1 MAILVDLNQV
11 CISNIMMQIK
21 NHRNSELDENLIR
34 HMVLNSLRSY
44 RKQFRNT
51 YGELIICCDS
61 DRYWRKSFFPF
72 YKSHRKKDREVSALD
87 WGMIF
92 DSLEKIRSE
101 LKEHFPYKVI
111 NVSGAE
117 ADDVIASLAPYLS
130 ERGEK
135 VLILSSDKDFG
146 QLQKYA
152 NVDQYSPILKKF
164 IKIDEPAIFTREHI
178 LSGDRGDG
186 IPNFLSSDNVFV
198 IGERQKPLAKKKL
211 IEWLLLDPKDF
222 CTTEML
228 RGYKRNQTLIDF
240 DYIPEDIRTSI
251 IQEYETVESGKRKDL
266 LNYFI
271 TKRLQNLTG
280 VINDF

>member
-21 NHRNSELDENLIR
+21 NHRTSELDENLIR

-72 YKSHRKKDREVSALD
+72 YKSHRKRDREVSAFD

-92 DSLEKIRSE
+92 DSLDKIRRE

-117 ADDVIASLAPYLS
+117 ADDVIASLTPYLS

-146 QLQKYA
+146 QLQKYP

-164 IKIDEPAIFTREHI
+164 IKIDEPSIFTKEHI

-198 IGERQKPLAKKKL
+198 VGERQKPLAKKKL
-211 IEWLLLDPKDF
+211 TEWLFLEPKDF

-240 DYIPEDIRTSI
+240 DYIPNEIRSSI
-251 IQEYETVESGKRKDL
+251 IHEYETVESGKRKDL

-271 TKRLQNLTG
+271 SKRLQNLTEVAG
-280 VINDF
+280 DF